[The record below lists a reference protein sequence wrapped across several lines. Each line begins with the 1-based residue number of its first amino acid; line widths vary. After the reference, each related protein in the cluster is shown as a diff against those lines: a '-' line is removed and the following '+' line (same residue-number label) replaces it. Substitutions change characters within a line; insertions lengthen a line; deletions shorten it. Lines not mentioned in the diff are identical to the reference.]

1 MDGINFAHILFF
13 LLFFNLRCRVRQK
26 KIEKI
31 KLNFDEILEKF
42 ILALYIMKL
51 FSVDMYRINISEC
64 NIQYFHATNFT
75 ILHNNID
82 LIKTFFHVL
91 Y

>member
-1 MDGINFAHILFF
+1 MSSST
-13 LLFFNLRCRVRQK
+13 K

-64 NIQYFHATNFT
+64 SIQYFHATNFT

-82 LIKTFFHVL
+82 LIETFFHALFKKIIIL
-91 Y
+91 YCHHLSSFP

>member
-1 MDGINFAHILFF
+1 MSSST
-13 LLFFNLRCRVRQK
+13 K

-51 FSVDMYRINISEC
+51 FIVDMYRINISEC

-75 ILHNNID
+75 I
-82 LIKTFFHVL
+82 
-91 Y
+91 

>member
-1 MDGINFAHILFF
+1 MSSST
-13 LLFFNLRCRVRQK
+13 K
-26 KIEKI
+26 KIEKME
-31 KLNFDEILEKF
+31 LHFDKILEKF
-42 ILALYIMKL
+42 ILDLYMMKL

-64 NIQYFHATNFT
+64 SIQYFHATNFT

-82 LIKTFFHVL
+82 LIETFFHVL

>member
-1 MDGINFAHILFF
+1 MSSST
-13 LLFFNLRCRVRQK
+13 K
-26 KIEKI
+26 KIEKME
-31 KLNFDEILEKF
+31 LNFDEILEKF
-42 ILALYIMKL
+42 ILDLYIMKL

-75 ILHNNID
+75 IFILHNNID
-82 LIKTFFHVL
+82 FIETFFHVL

>member
-1 MDGINFAHILFF
+1 
-13 LLFFNLRCRVRQK
+13 
-26 KIEKI
+26 
-31 KLNFDEILEKF
+31 
-42 ILALYIMKL
+42 MKL

-82 LIKTFFHVL
+82 LIETFFHALFKKIIIL
-91 Y
+91 YCHLSSFP

>member
-1 MDGINFAHILFF
+1 MDGIDFAHILFT

-82 LIKTFFHVL
+82 LIETFFHVL